1 VIRLTIPTIEDDD
14 LQAVREALASGYLVQ
29 GPRVAAFEKQVATYI
44 GAATAVAVSNGT
56 AALHL
61 ALLALG
67 IGPGDI
73 VIVTAYSWLSTANVI
88 ELVGAETVFVD
99 IDRKT
104 FNIDPA
110 KLEARTAELMSD
122 AETAKRVKA
131 IMVVHTFGQVAD
143 MTAIMET
150 ANRFQIP
157 VIEDAACALGA
168 RANNSQAGSWGV
180 LGCFSFHPRK
190 AITTGEGGL
199 VTTNDA
205 SLARRLRALRNHG
218 QDPDSPSP
226 DFIMPGL
233 NYRLTEFQ
241 AALGI
246 TQMSKLDRILAARK
260 QLVQNYDRLLR
271 DTEYSVPYVPPNN
284 DPVYQSYVITLPSAL
299 ANVRGELIAELKK
312 QGIETTLGTWHM
324 PMTTYFKNRYG
335 VNPGDFPVAD
345 EVFARSL
352 SLPLYESLSESDQE
366 LVVGALVKAAE
377 NVEPKVGSLAR

>member
-1 VIRLTIPTIEDDD
+1 MIRLTIPTIEDDD
-14 LQAVREALASGYLVQ
+14 LLAVREALASGFLVQ
-29 GPRVAAFEKQVATYI
+29 GPRVAAFERQLANYI
-44 GAATAVAVSNGT
+44 GISHAVAVSNGT

-73 VIVTAYSWLSTANVI
+73 VLVTAYSWLSTANVI
-88 ELVGAETVFVD
+88 EFVGAEPVFVD
-99 IDRKT
+99 IDSKT

-110 KLEARTAELMSD
+110 KLESRTTQLMGD
-122 AETAKRVKA
+122 AKTATRVKA

-168 RANNSQAGSWGV
+168 RADNSQAGSWGV

-199 VTTNDA
+199 VTTNDE

-218 QDPDSPSP
+218 QDPDSPTP

-241 AALGI
+241 AALGSS
-246 TQMSKLDRILAARK
+246 QMSKLDRILTARK
-260 QLVQNYDRLLR
+260 ELVQNYDRLLR
-271 DTEYSVPYVPPNN
+271 DTEFTGPYVPPNN
-284 DPVYQSYVITLPSAL
+284 EPVYQSYVITLPPAL
-299 ANVRGELIAELKK
+299 AAVRGELISELKK
-312 QGIETTLGTWHM
+312 HGVETTLGTWHM

-335 VNPGDFPVAD
+335 VSRGDFPVAD
-345 EVFARSL
+345 EVFTRSL
-352 SLPLYESLSESDQE
+352 SLPLYESLSENDQE
-366 LVVGALVKAAE
+366 FVVRALVTAAE
-377 NVEPKVGSLAR
+377 NVEPKVGTFAR